1 MNICVVG
8 TGYVG
13 LVTGA
18 VFADLGNDVLCVDNQ
33 PEKVAALQG
42 GKMPIYEPGLEE
54 MVGRNVADSR
64 LAFTTDLGAAI
75 RRSLIIFITVGTPPK
90 ADGETDLS
98 AVEKVAGAIG
108 QAMEKYTVIVNKSTV
123 PVGTGDFVRDVIA
136 KSQRQR
142 VPFDV
147 VSNPEFLREGSAI
160 EDTLRPDRI
169 VIGAPNQ
176 QVAMTLLELYAPLER
191 PMIITD
197 VPSAEM
203 IKYASNAFLSTKIS
217 FINAIANICELA
229 GADVTQVIK
238 AVGLDARIGHA
249 FLQAGLGYGGS
260 CFPKDSDSLVH
271 TAATLGYDFRLLR
284 AAIDVNRERAEH
296 FVAMITK
303 ALSPLDDRVIAVLG
317 LAFKPNTDD
326 MREAKSV
333 EVISRLR
340 GLGARIRAYDP
351 VAIPNARRELP
362 VDVTYCDSAY
372 ESATGADAL
381 ALVTEWNEFKFLN
394 LERLRAR
401 AARRHRVHRRRRSR
415 RPDPSLRQPGVAR
428 RLSRAAD
435 PDPEGRR
442 PRHLPRARPGQSEE
456 RALSP
461 GVDVRGLRR
470 SARAPPARGLL
481 GQRQPDRPARC
492 VRRGQAL
499 RRGHHDG
506 VPWRPRRGHPHRQ
519 DLQHVRPQDETERR
533 PRDSGIHVPGHHRQA
548 AHRLR

>member
-18 VFADLGNDVLCVDNQ
+18 VFADLGNDVICVDNQ
-33 PEKVAALQG
+33 PEKVAALQA

-176 QVAMTLLELYAPLER
+176 QVAMSLLELYAPLER

-203 IKYASNAFLSTKIS
+203 IKYASNAFLATKIS
-217 FINAIANICELA
+217 FMNAIANICELA
-229 GADVTQVIK
+229 GADVTQVMK
-238 AVGLDARIGHA
+238 GMGLDPRIGPA
-249 FLQAGLGYGGS
+249 FLSAGLGYGGS
-260 CFPKDSDSLVH
+260 CFPKDTDSLVA
-271 TAATLGYDFRLLR
+271 TAGALGYDFALLR
-284 AAIDVNRERAEH
+284 AVMDINRDRAAH
-296 FVAMITK
+296 FVEMVEK
-303 ALSPLDDRVIAVLG
+303 ALNPMDGRVIAVLG

-326 MREAKSV
+326 MREAKSID
-333 EVISRLR
+333 VIC
-340 GLGARIRAYDP
+340 GLLAAGAVVRAYDP
-351 VAIPNARRELP
+351 VATANARRVLP
-362 VDVTYCDSAY
+362 VAVEYCDSPYRA
-372 ESATGADAL
+372 ATGADAV
-381 ALVTEWNEFKFLN
+381 ALCTEWNEFKFLN
-394 LERLRAR
+394 LERLRS
-401 AARRHRVHRRRRSR
+401 VMR
-415 RPDPSLRQPGVAR
+415 RPLVFDGRNVWEPERMR
-428 RLSRAAD
+428 RLGFEYHSI
-435 PDPEGRR
+435 GRK
-442 PRHLPRARPGQSEE
+442 PILPPS
-456 RALSP
+456 
-461 GVDVRGLRR
+461 
-470 SARAPPARGLL
+470 
-481 GQRQPDRPARC
+481 
-492 VRRGQAL
+492 
-499 RRGHHDG
+499 
-506 VPWRPRRGHPHRQ
+506 
-519 DLQHVRPQDETERR
+519 
-533 PRDSGIHVPGHHRQA
+533 
-548 AHRLR
+548 